1 MQVAAK
7 KIVSIEYTLKD
18 DDGNVVDSSKGGDP
32 LVYLHGANNIIPG
45 LEKSLEGKTSG
56 EEVNVRIPPEEAYG
70 MRDDAKVES
79 VNKAM
84 FGDENIKVGA
94 QYHAAGPNNEHF
106 VVTVVDVKD
115 EMVTIDANHPLAG
128 IHLNFDV
135 KIVEVRE
142 ATDDEL
148 SHGHAHG
155 PGGHQH
161 D

>member
-18 DDGNVVDSSKGGDP
+18 DDGNIVDSSKGGDP
-32 LVYLHGANNIIPG
+32 LVYLHGANNLIPG
-45 LEKSLEGKTSG
+45 LEKQLEGKSSG
-56 EEVNVRIPPEEAYG
+56 DELNVRIPPEEAYG
-70 MRDDAKVES
+70 NRDDAKVES
-79 VNKAM
+79 VNKSM

-115 EMVTIDANHPLAG
+115 DMVTIDANHPLAG
-128 IHLNFDV
+128 VHLNFEV
-135 KIVEVRE
+135 KVVEVRE
-142 ATDDEL
+142 ATEEEL

>member
-18 DDGNVVDSSKGGDP
+18 DDGNIVDSSKGGDP
-32 LVYLHGANNIIPG
+32 LVYLHGANNLIPG
-45 LEKSLEGKTSG
+45 LEKQLEGKSSG
-56 EEVNVRIPPEEAYG
+56 DELNVRIPPEEAYG
-70 MRDDAKVES
+70 SRDDAKVES
-79 VNKAM
+79 VNKSM

-115 EMVTIDANHPLAG
+115 DMVTIDANHPLAG
-128 IHLNFDV
+128 VHLNFEV
-135 KIVEVRE
+135 KVVEVRE
-142 ATDDEL
+142 ATEEEL